1 MPTKEK
7 NSMSTRDKSSP
18 LHERLIEAGIDELN
32 MHGLQ
37 NFSVRRIA
45 GQLDISVATPYKH
58 FSDRDEYIAKII
70 ERIVNTWEAEIP
82 KIVAEYPQDYRNQ
95 IIELSLG
102 YIKFLVKNSYYRS
115 MIMIQDEEFDRKYA
129 GLRHRLSNLSR
140 EIVYKYAKE
149 VGMSREVLEF
159 KVYVV
164 RSLIY
169 GAALMF
175 DNGEIPYTEENL
187 ELVRRALDREFD
199 LP

>member
-1 MPTKEK
+1 
-7 NSMSTRDKSSP
+7 MSAQDKTNP
-18 LHERLIEAGIDELN
+18 LYERLIEAGIDELN
-32 MHGLQ
+32 KHGLQ
-37 NFSVRRIA
+37 DFSVRRIA
-45 GQLDISVATPYKH
+45 GLLNISVATPYKH

-82 KIVAEYPQDYRNQ
+82 KIVSKFPHDYRKQ
-95 IIELSLG
+95 ILELSLG
-102 YIKFLVKNSYYRS
+102 YVKFLVKNSYYRS

-129 GLRHRLSNLSR
+129 DLRHRLSNLSR

-149 VGMSREVLEF
+149 VGMARDVLEF

-175 DNGEIPYTEENL
+175 DNGEIAYNEKNL

-199 LP
+199 LA